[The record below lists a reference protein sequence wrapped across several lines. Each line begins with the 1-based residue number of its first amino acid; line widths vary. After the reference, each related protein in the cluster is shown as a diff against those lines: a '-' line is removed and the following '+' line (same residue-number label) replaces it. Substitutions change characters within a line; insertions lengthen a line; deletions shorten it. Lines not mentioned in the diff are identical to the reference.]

1 MTFCRTNSHFV
12 IFFFFYWFQLLV
24 SFLVDMNTLLTKT
37 QMMVTQIQID
47 NLLKK
52 VGGST
57 IVIQHNMVKKMWPR
71 HRKNWS

>member
-12 IFFFFYWFQLLV
+12 IVFFFYWFQLLV

-57 IVIQHNMVKKMWPR
+57 IVIQHNMVKMMWPR

>member
-1 MTFCRTNSHFV
+1 M
-12 IFFFFYWFQLLV
+12 

-47 NLLKK
+47 NNLLKK

-57 IVIQHNMVKKMWPR
+57 IVIQHSMVNMM
-71 HRKNWS
+71 